1 MEQNQQQV
9 TQLPNSAFA
18 RILLDWY
25 DTIEIQLPW
34 RGTHDPYA
42 IWLSEIMLQQ
52 TRVTAVKEYYK
63 RWLEKFPDVD
73 KLAAA
78 SLNEVLKA
86 WEGLGYYT
94 RARNVHKLAKIIV
107 NDHQGEFPNNAETL
121 QKLPGIG
128 RYTSAAIAS
137 IAFDERVAVLD
148 GNVIRILSRLLDLP
162 DEINQPKV
170 QAKLWGVA
178 ESLLP
183 KKRSGDYNQA
193 IMDLGRTICVPRN
206 PNCQECP
213 VRKFCL
219 AYKNKTTHLRPVKKA
234 KEKIPNVYA
243 AAAVIRDKQQRILLV
258 QRPPEGLLGC
268 LWMLPQGRCEFSENF
283 QDCLR
288 RNIQNDFGVEILVG
302 EEMAYAKQT
311 FTHFHFLL
319 RAFSC
324 EIVKG
329 KVKPSNNFAWV
340 KFSDLN
346 QYSFGKADRAVIDA
360 IQKWQPRLFEE

>member
-52 TRVTAVKEYYK
+52 TRVTAVKEYYA
-63 RWLEKFPDVD
+63 RWLEKFPTIE

-78 SLNEVLKA
+78 SLDEVLKM

-94 RARNVHKLAKIIV
+94 RARNVLKLAKIIV
-107 NDHQGEFPNNAETL
+107 SEHHGKFPTSSEALKT
-121 QKLPGIG
+121 LPGIG
-128 RYTSAAIAS
+128 RYTAAAIAS

-170 QAKLWGVA
+170 QAKLWNVA

-193 IMDLGRTICVPRN
+193 MMDLG
-206 PNCQECP
+206 
-213 VRKFCL
+213 
-219 AYKNKTTHLRPVKKA
+219 LRMKLG
-234 KEKIPNVYA
+234 IS
-243 AAAVIRDKQQRILLV
+243 RDV
-258 QRPPEGLLGC
+258 QR
-268 LWMLPQGRCEFSENF
+268 Q
-283 QDCLR
+283 
-288 RNIQNDFGVEILVG
+288 
-302 EEMAYAKQT
+302 
-311 FTHFHFLL
+311 
-319 RAFSC
+319 
-324 EIVKG
+324 
-329 KVKPSNNFAWV
+329 
-340 KFSDLN
+340 
-346 QYSFGKADRAVIDA
+346 
-360 IQKWQPRLFEE
+360 